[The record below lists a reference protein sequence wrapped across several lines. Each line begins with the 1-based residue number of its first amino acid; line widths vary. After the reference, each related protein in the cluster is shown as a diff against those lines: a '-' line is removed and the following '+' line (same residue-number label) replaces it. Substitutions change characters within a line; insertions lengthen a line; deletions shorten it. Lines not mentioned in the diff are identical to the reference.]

1 MFTPAFLGINHI
13 LHFYL
18 DVLVEMLHAVCEFAL
33 RAINSPGAC
42 LGHRDNVFPESV
54 CHIIN
59 IRMTM
64 EYFEN
69 TPEKPVFSQNTTL

>member
-1 MFTPAFLGINHI
+1 MP
-13 LHFYL
+13 
-18 DVLVEMLHAVCEFAL
+18 VSKFAL
-33 RAINSPGAC
+33 EAINSTEVC
-42 LGHRDNVFPESV
+42 LGHRDNVFPEPV

-69 TPEKPVFSQNTTL
+69 TPKKPVFSQNTPL